1 MNRLAVWTLIA
12 SLPSSDSPE
21 VAYRAIGD
29 VATVMG
35 TILREH
41 VDGSDPERLAKA
53 AIDGMLA
60 ELDPWSRRVRAQ
72 EVVAAD
78 QDDAIDWSCSNDGDI
93 LKLRI
98 HRFDAQNP
106 RAWFERCPDLQKG
119 LPLLL
124 DLRGNKGGYLDGAL
138 SLSDRLVKGGIL
150 LTEVHRRDEKQVH
163 RARDIGFPPAATAIL
178 VDGDTA
184 SAAELLAGILRDRI
198 GAQLWGQKTRG
209 KGSIQ
214 HPLRLAN
221 GDVVLITT
229 GRFQLPGGELPDGRG
244 LSPNGPEPRQ
254 PAMALCLM
262 AKRTW
267 RNDRCTESDQRP
279 SSSE

>member
-1 MNRLAVWTLIA
+1 MNRLTLWAILA
-12 SLPSSDSPE
+12 ALPSSESPDH
-21 VAYRAIGD
+21 AYQAVGD

-41 VDGSDPERLAKA
+41 VHGSDPDRLAKA
-53 AIDGMLA
+53 AIDGMLSQ
-60 ELDPWSRRVRAQ
+60 LDPWSRRVAAE
-72 EVVAAD
+72 EVSTAD
-78 QDDAIDWSCSNDGDI
+78 PLEGEAWSCSERGGI
-93 LKLRI
+93 LQLRI

-106 RAWFERCPDLQKG
+106 RAWFKRCPDLKKG

-124 DLRGNKGGYLDGAL
+124 DLRGNKGGYLEGAL

-163 RARDIGFPPAATAIL
+163 RARDVGFPPAALAVL
-178 VDGDTA
+178 VDRETA
-184 SAAELLAGILRDRI
+184 SAAELLAGILRDRL
-198 GAQLWGQKTRG
+198 GAQLWGEKTRG

-229 GRFQLPGGELPDGRG
+229 GRFQLPSGALPDGKG
-244 LSPNGPEPRQ
+244 LTPNGPIPSQPEAVLCSLANQNGWNNPCYEPADAPER
-254 PAMALCLM
+254 
-262 AKRTW
+262 
-267 RNDRCTESDQRP
+267 
-279 SSSE
+279 